1 MATGAM
7 AVGVLP
13 SAMAW
18 PRWVEAARLAAG
30 DVLEFVQGGRH
41 PGEKL

>member
-1 MATGAM
+1 MATGGM
-7 AVGVLP
+7 GVGVLP
-13 SAMAW
+13 SAMVW
-18 PRWVEAARLAAG
+18 PRWVEAADLAAG